1 MIHIALPTPQTR
13 NLTFYLAMEEYVA
26 RHKNTDDDCFFM
38 WQVPPTVIFGRNQ
51 LIENEVNL
59 SYCREHHIKMYRR
72 KSGGGCVY
80 ADMGNVMVS
89 YITRDEQVNMTFNR
103 YVNAMVFALYKL
115 GINAHASGRNDILI
129 EGRKV
134 SGCAFYHIPGHS
146 IVHATLLYDT
156 DMQNMS
162 MSITPSKAKL
172 ASKGVESIRQHIAL
186 LKDYTTLPLEDVKAH
201 FLSLL
206 CDKEI
211 DLDEED
217 LLRIEEIEQ
226 EYLNPDFI
234 YGNNPRYTLTR
245 QKRIEGVGN
254 IELRME
260 LKNDII
266 KQVNI
271 MGDFFVVG
279 DIDNRLLRP
288 LRNVPYNEASV
299 RAALPPR
306 LDDLILHLETNDF
319 INLIFKN

>member
-1 MIHIALPTPQTR
+1 
-13 NLTFYLAMEEYVA
+13 MEEYVA

-38 WQVPPTVIFGRNQ
+38 WQVLPTVIFGRNQ

-59 SYCREHHIKMYRR
+59 SYCRQHHIEMYRR

-89 YITRDEQVNMTFNR
+89 YVTRDEQVNMTFNR

-115 GINAHASGRNDILI
+115 GINAQASGRNDILI

-134 SGCAFYHIPGHS
+134 SGSAFYHIPGHS
-146 IVHATLLYDT
+146 IVHSTLLYDT

-172 ASKGVESIRQHIAL
+172 ASKGVESVRQHIAL
-186 LKDYTTLPLEDVKAH
+186 LKDYTSLPLEDVKSH
-201 FLSLL
+201 FISLL
-206 CDKEI
+206 CNQEMI
-211 DLDEED
+211 LDEKD
-217 LLRIEEIEQ
+217 LQMIEEIER

-234 YGNNPRYTLTR
+234 YGNNPRYTLVR
-245 QKRIEGVGN
+245 QRRIEGVGN

-271 MGDFFVVG
+271 VGDFFVVG

-299 RAALPPR
+299 RAALPIR

-319 INLIFKN
+319 INLIFNN